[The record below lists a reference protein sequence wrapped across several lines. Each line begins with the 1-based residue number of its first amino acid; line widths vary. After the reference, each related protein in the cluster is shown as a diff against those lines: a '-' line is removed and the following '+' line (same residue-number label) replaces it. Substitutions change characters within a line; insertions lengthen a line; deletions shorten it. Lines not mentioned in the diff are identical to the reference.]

1 MNTETVFACCNPA
14 IPSVHNDPEDFPS
27 WGNFS
32 AGRTK
37 SPKNTF
43 QSLSEVLAVCALF
56 VSPQNDTDK
65 KTSRLQRLASDE
77 ILNAFLRSRKATMVG
92 SDY

>member
-1 MNTETVFACCNPA
+1 MNIESVFACSNPA
-14 IPSVHNDPEDFPS
+14 ILPVHNDREDFPS

-37 SPKNTF
+37 SPKNKF
-43 QSLSEVLAVCALF
+43 QSLSEAWAVCALF

-65 KTSRLQRLASDE
+65 KTSRLQRLALDE
-77 ILNAFLRSRKATMVG
+77 ILNAFLRSRKETMVG